1 MNILIGGAWPYANG
15 SLHIGHIAAL
25 LPGDV
30 IARHYRAKGDDVL
43 YISGSDCH
51 GTPISIRA
59 KKEGVLSEVIAN
71 RYHEEFKYCF
81 DKLNFSY
88 DCYSRT
94 DDNQHKEEVRR
105 IIISLYEKGL
115 IYEKKVSQVYCEE
128 CKQFLPDRYVEGVC
142 PHCNSIARGDQCENC
157 STLLDPL
164 ELKDRLCKL
173 CGSKPVVKSTKQ
185 LYFALSTFEKGLRK
199 HLERSRKN
207 WRINAVNSTERYL
220 NEGLKDRA
228 ISRDL
233 DIGIDIPIKGFE
245 DKKVYVWID
254 AVLGYLTVSEKWGKE
269 NNKNCSDYW
278 NSSSISYYIH
288 GKDNIPFH
296 TIILPA
302 LLRGTGPERNP
313 DKVIS
318 SEYVTLEGKKIST
331 SNNWAIWVP
340 DIVDRYNSDL
350 IRYFFIANGPERRD
364 ADFTWREF
372 INKNNGEL
380 LGAYGNLVNRTLVFV
395 KKNFNSKVP
404 KGKVEESIKSTIEE
418 LYKNIGENIE
428 EGNLKS
434 GIERIFTFIRS
445 INKYF
450 DEEMPW
456 ITIKQDNKQ
465 CENTI
470 YNCLYAIVNLA
481 NLLNPFLPESSE
493 KIKSW
498 FYCEENRWKEIQL
511 NSGVNISNFHVL
523 FERLDKSIIDEE
535 LSKLELHG
543 KDIKST

>member
-1 MNILIGGAWPYANG
+1 M
-15 SLHIGHIAAL
+15 
-25 LPGDV
+25 
-30 IARHYRAKGDDVL
+30 
-43 YISGSDCH
+43 
-51 GTPISIRA
+51 
-59 KKEGVLSEVIAN
+59 
-71 RYHEEFKYCF
+71 
-81 DKLNFSY
+81 
-88 DCYSRT
+88 
-94 DDNQHKEEVRR
+94 
-105 IIISLYEKGL
+105 
-115 IYEKKVSQVYCEE
+115 
-128 CKQFLPDRYVEGVC
+128 
-142 PHCNSIARGDQCENC
+142 
-157 STLLDPL
+157 
-164 ELKDRLCKL
+164 
-173 CGSKPVVKSTKQ
+173 
-185 LYFALSTFEKGLRK
+185 
-199 HLERSRKN
+199 
-207 WRINAVNSTERYL
+207 
-220 NEGLKDRA
+220 
-228 ISRDL
+228 
-233 DIGIDIPIKGFE
+233 
-245 DKKVYVWID
+245 
-254 AVLGYLTVSEKWGKE
+254 
-269 NNKNCSDYW
+269 
-278 NSSSISYYIH
+278 
-288 GKDNIPFH
+288 
-296 TIILPA
+296 
-302 LLRGTGPERNP
+302 
-313 DKVIS
+313 
-318 SEYVTLEGKKIST
+318 TLEGKKIST

-364 ADFTWREF
+364 TDFTWREF

-380 LGAYGNLVNRTLVFV
+380 LGAYGNLVNRTLVFA

-434 GIERIFTFIRS
+434 AIERIFTFIRS

-511 NSGVNISNFHVL
+511 NSGVNISDFHVL
-523 FERLDKSIIDEE
+523 FERLEKSIVDEE
-535 LSKLELHG
+535 LSKLEQHG

>member
-30 IARHYRAKGDDVL
+30 IARYYRAKGDDVL

-498 FYCEENRWKEIQL
+498 FHCEENRWKEIQL

>member
-30 IARHYRAKGDDVL
+30 IARYYRAKGDDVL

-59 KKEGVLSEVIAN
+59 KKEGVFSEVIAN

-164 ELKDRLCKL
+164 ELKDRQCKL

>member
-1 MNILIGGAWPYANG
+1 MNVLIGGAWPYANG

-30 IARHYRAKGDDVL
+30 IARYYRAKGDDVL

-71 RYHEEFKYCF
+71 RYHKEFKYCF

-94 DDNQHKEEVRR
+94 DDNQHKEEVRS
-105 IIISLYEKGL
+105 IITTLYEKGL
-115 IYEKKVSQVYCEE
+115 IYEKKVKQVYCEE

-164 ELKDRLCKL
+164 DLKGRHCKL

-199 HLERSRKN
+199 HLEKSRKN

-254 AVLGYLTVSEKWGKE
+254 AVLGYLTVSEKWGEE

-331 SNNWAIWVP
+331 SNNWAVWIP
-340 DIVDRYNSDL
+340 DIVDKYNSDL

-364 ADFTWREF
+364 TDFSWREF
-372 INKNNGEL
+372 VNKNNGEL

-395 KKNFNSKVP
+395 KKNFSNNVP
-404 KGKVEESIKSTIEE
+404 EGKVEESIKVTIKE

-428 EGNLKS
+428 EGNLKAA
-434 GIERIFTFIRS
+434 IERIFTFIRS

-450 DEEMPW
+450 DEETPW
-456 ITIKQDNKQ
+456 ITIKQDNKK
-465 CENTI
+465 CGNTI

-498 FYCEENRWKEIQL
+498 FYCEENRWREIQL
-511 NSGVNISNFHVL
+511 NSGVNIGDFHVL

-535 LSKLELHG
+535 LSKLEQDR
-543 KDIKST
+543 KDIKLN

>member
-30 IARHYRAKGDDVL
+30 IARYYRAKGDDVL

-59 KKEGVLSEVIAN
+59 KKEGVFSEVIAN

-94 DDNQHKEEVRR
+94 DDSQHKEEVRR

-164 ELKDRLCKL
+164 ELKDRQCKL

-254 AVLGYLTVSEKWGKE
+254 AVLGYLTVSDKWGKE

-434 GIERIFTFIRS
+434 AIERIFTFIRS

-493 KIKSW
+493 KIKRW

>member
-30 IARHYRAKGDDVL
+30 IARYYRAKGDDVL

-456 ITIKQDNKQ
+456 INIKQDNKQ

>member
-1 MNILIGGAWPYANG
+1 MKVLIGGAWPYANG

-30 IARHYRAKGDDVL
+30 IARYYRAKGDDVL

-59 KKEGVLSEVIAN
+59 KKEGVSPEIIAS

-94 DDNQHKEEVRR
+94 DDDYHKEEVKK

-115 IYEKKVSQVYCEE
+115 IYEKKVEQVYCEH
-128 CKQFLPDRYVEGVC
+128 CNQFLPDRYVEGVC
-142 PHCNSIARGDQCENC
+142 PHCNNIARGDQCESC

-164 ELKDRLCKL
+164 ELKDRKCKL
-173 CGSKPVVKSTKQ
+173 CGGNPVVKSTKQ
-185 LYFALSTFEKGLRK
+185 LYFALSTFEKGLRR
-199 HLERSRKN
+199 HLEKSKSK
-207 WRINAVNSTERYL
+207 WRLNAVNSTERYL
-220 NEGLKDRA
+220 NEGLMDRA

-233 DIGIDIPIKGFE
+233 DIGIDIPIEGFE

-254 AVLGYLTVSEKWGKE
+254 AVLGYLTVSEKWAE
-269 NNKNCSDYW
+269 DNNKNASEYW
-278 NSSSISYYIH
+278 NSSSISYYVH

-331 SNNWAIWVP
+331 SDNWAVWIP
-340 DIVDRYNSDL
+340 DIVERYNSDL
-350 IRYFFIANGPERRD
+350 IRYFFIANGPEKRD
-364 ADFTWREF
+364 SDFSWREF

-380 LGAYGNLVNRTLVFV
+380 LGAYGNLVNRTLAFT
-395 KKNFNSKVP
+395 KRYFNSYIP
-404 KGKVEESIKSTIEE
+404 KGKINESIKTNIEE
-418 LYKNIGENIE
+418 LYEDIGKSIE
-428 EGNLKS
+428 EGNLKTA
-434 GIERIFTFIRS
+434 IEKKFTFIRR

-450 DEEMPW
+450 DEETPW
-456 ITIKQDNKQ
+456 ITIKEDKEKCGNI
-465 CENTI
+465 I
-470 YNCLYAIVNLA
+470 YNCLYAIINIA
-481 NLLNPFLPESSE
+481 NLLNPFLPESSL

-498 FYCEENRWKEIQL
+498 FSCEENTWTEIKL
-511 NSGVNISNFHVL
+511 KSKINIGEFHIL
-523 FERLDKSIIDEE
+523 FERLDKSLIDEE
-535 LSKLELHG
+535 LEKLEEKVELA
-543 KDIKST
+543 

>member
-30 IARHYRAKGDDVL
+30 IARYYRAKGDDVL

-115 IYEKKVSQVYCEE
+115 IYEKKASQVYCEE

>member
-30 IARHYRAKGDDVL
+30 IARYYRAKGDDVL

-199 HLERSRKN
+199 HLERSGKN

>member
-30 IARHYRAKGDDVL
+30 IARYYRAKGDDVL

-59 KKEGVLSEVIAN
+59 KKEGVLSEIIAN
-71 RYHEEFKYCF
+71 RYHDEFKYCF

-105 IIISLYEKGL
+105 IITSLYQKGL
-115 IYEKKVSQVYCEE
+115 IYEKKVSQVYCED

-164 ELKDRLCKL
+164 ELKDRQCKL

-207 WRINAVNSTERYL
+207 WRINAVNSTQRYL

-254 AVLGYLTVSEKWGKE
+254 AVLGYLTVSEKWEKE
-269 NNKNCSDYW
+269 NNKNCSAYW

-364 ADFTWREF
+364 IDFTWREF

-380 LGAYGNLVNRTLVFV
+380 LGVYGNLVNRTLVFT

-434 GIERIFTFIRS
+434 AIGRIFTFIRS

-511 NSGVNISNFHVL
+511 NSGVNISDFHVL
-523 FERLDKSIIDEE
+523 FERLEKSIVDEE
-535 LSKLELHG
+535 LSKLEQYS
-543 KDIKST
+543 KDVKST

>member
-30 IARHYRAKGDDVL
+30 IARYYRAKGDDVL

-142 PHCNSIARGDQCENC
+142 PHCNSIARGDQCESC

-434 GIERIFTFIRS
+434 AIERIFTFIRS

-456 ITIKQDNKQ
+456 INIKQDNKQ

>member
-1 MNILIGGAWPYANG
+1 MKVLIGGAWPYANG

-30 IARHYRAKGDDVL
+30 IARYYRAKGDDVL

-59 KKEGVLSEVIAN
+59 KKEGVSPEIIAS

-94 DDNQHKEEVRR
+94 DDDYHKEEVKK

-115 IYEKKVSQVYCEE
+115 IYEKKVEQVYCEH
-128 CKQFLPDRYVEGVC
+128 CNQFLPDRYVEGIC
-142 PHCNSIARGDQCENC
+142 PHCNNIARGDQCESC

-164 ELKDRLCKL
+164 ELKDRKCKL
-173 CGSKPVVKSTKQ
+173 CGGNPVVKSTKQ
-185 LYFALSTFEKGLRK
+185 LYFALSTFEKGLRR
-199 HLERSRKN
+199 HLEKSKSK
-207 WRINAVNSTERYL
+207 WRLNAVNSTERYL
-220 NEGLKDRA
+220 NEGLMDRA

-233 DIGIDIPIKGFE
+233 DIGIDIPIEGFE

-254 AVLGYLTVSEKWGKE
+254 AVLGYLTVSEKWAE
-269 NNKNCSDYW
+269 DNNKNASEYW
-278 NSSSISYYIH
+278 NSSSISYYVH

-331 SNNWAIWVP
+331 SDNWAVWIP
-340 DIVDRYNSDL
+340 DIVERYNSDL
-350 IRYFFIANGPERRD
+350 IRYFFIANGPEKRD
-364 ADFTWREF
+364 SDFSWREF

-380 LGAYGNLVNRTLVFV
+380 LGAYGNLVNRTLAFT
-395 KKNFNSKVP
+395 KRYFNSYIP
-404 KGKVEESIKSTIEE
+404 KGKINESIKTNIEE
-418 LYKNIGENIE
+418 LYEDIGKSIE
-428 EGNLKS
+428 EGNLKTA
-434 GIERIFTFIRS
+434 IEKIFTFIRR

-450 DEEMPW
+450 DEETPW
-456 ITIKQDNKQ
+456 ITIKEDKEKCGNI
-465 CENTI
+465 I
-470 YNCLYAIVNLA
+470 YNCLYAIINIA
-481 NLLNPFLPESSE
+481 NLLNPFLPESSL

-498 FYCEENRWKEIQL
+498 FSCEENTWTEIKL
-511 NSGVNISNFHVL
+511 KSEINIGEFHIL
-523 FERLDKSIIDEE
+523 FERLDKSLIDEE
-535 LSKLELHG
+535 LEKLEEKVELA
-543 KDIKST
+543 

>member
-30 IARHYRAKGDDVL
+30 IARYYRAKGDDVL

-418 LYKNIGENIE
+418 LYKNSGENIE